1 MIEGQYERALE
12 LLSKNKEKL
21 TELANKLLSQ
31 EVIFKEDLE
40 LIFGK
45 REWETNTPEETIES
59 KEASSD
65 LNEEEEKKVLTEPND
80 SVDDQTE
87 APKPKKNIENELND

>member
-1 MIEGQYERALE
+1 

-87 APKPKKNIENELND
+87 APKPKKDIENENELND

>member
-1 MIEGQYERALE
+1 MSEH
-12 LLSKNKEKL
+12 LSCYLKIKRN

-45 REWETNTPEETIES
+45 REWETNIPEETPES

-65 LNEEEEKKVLTEPND
+65 LNEEEEKRCLQNLMIVWMTKQRHQNQRRILKM
-80 SVDDQTE
+80 S
-87 APKPKKNIENELND
+87 